1 MKIVDSKN
9 FKNNLVVFQYFCE
22 SHNVTLNFIY
32 RPKYDKKKVFPV
44 GPLFFIVS
52 NQPFF
57 DSPTETPTDTATI
70 MLIIN
75 NIATIIAAI
84 QNFFF
89 FQF

>member
-1 MKIVDSKN
+1 M
-9 FKNNLVVFQYFCE
+9 Y
-22 SHNVTLNFIY
+22 TLNFIY